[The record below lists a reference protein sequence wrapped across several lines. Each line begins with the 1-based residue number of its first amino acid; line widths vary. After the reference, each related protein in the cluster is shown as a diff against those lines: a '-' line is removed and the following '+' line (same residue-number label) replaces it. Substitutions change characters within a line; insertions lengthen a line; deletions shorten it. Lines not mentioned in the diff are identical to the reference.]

1 MNAPGLMVF
10 GTHSDAGK
18 STLVA
23 ALCRAFARDGVNVAP
38 FKAQNMARNA
48 YVCAD
53 GGEIGVAQAVQ
64 AQAAGLIP
72 TVDHNPILLKPEP
85 DMRSQLIV
93 LGRSQGSFAFGDLAQ
108 RRAQVHAAVSGAL
121 QRLRAQ
127 HELIVLEGAGSP
139 AEINL
144 HAHDVPNLFA
154 TRCADA
160 AVVLVADIDRGGAFA
175 SILGTL
181 ELLPNDIRPRVRGI
195 IINKFRGDVG
205 LLEPGLRFIAE
216 RCGVPVLGV
225 VPHLGE
231 TGLADEDSLA
241 QARYR
246 GRRRAGLDELELAVV
261 DTPCLANFEDLL
273 PLAREAGVL
282 LRLTA
287 APRELLEADLVVLA
301 GSKSTVH
308 DLAFLRSS
316 GLDRALSLRAG
327 RGAPLLGI
335 CGGAQLLGQ
344 RIEDPDRIE
353 SVEPSVPALGILP
366 HWTRY
371 AAPKRTERCRGS
383 LIAYGGAAEVDGF
396 LLHHGRLEGPCETPA
411 VRLADGSPEGS
422 VSGAVVAS
430 MLHRLF
436 DAPAAR
442 AAVLGF
448 LRARRGLPLPLTAA
462 GASADPIDLLAER
475 VRAALDFTQ
484 LRAIALGRT

>member
-1 MNAPGLMVF
+1 VNAPCLMVF

-23 ALCRAFARDGVNVAP
+23 GLCRAFAREGVNVAP

-64 AQAAGLIP
+64 AQAAGLTP
-72 TVDHNPILLKPEP
+72 SVDHNPILLKPEP

-93 LGRSQGSFAFGDLAQ
+93 LGRSQGSFAFADLGQ
-108 RRAQVHAAVSGAL
+108 RREQVHAAVSGAL
-121 QRLRAQ
+121 SRLRAR
-127 HELIVLEGAGSP
+127 HELIVMEGAGSP

-144 HAHDVPNLFA
+144 HAHDVPNLLA

-181 ELLPNDIRPRVRGI
+181 ELLPADIRPRVRGI
-195 IINKFRGDVG
+195 IINKFRGNVD
-205 LLEPGLRFIAE
+205 LLTPGLHFIAE

-231 TGLADEDSLA
+231 TELADEDSLA

-301 GSKSTVH
+301 GSKSTAH

-316 GLDRALSLRAG
+316 GLDRALALRAE
-327 RGAPLLGI
+327 RGEALLGI

-353 SVEPSVPALGILP
+353 SDELVVEALGILP

-371 AAPKRTERCRGS
+371 AAPKRTERCRGV
-383 LIAYGGAAEVDGF
+383 LTAYGGAAEVDGF
-396 LLHHGRLEGPCETPA
+396 LLHHGRMLGPCETPA
-411 VRLADGSPEGS
+411 LTFADGSPEGS
-422 VSGAVVAS
+422 VQGAIVAS
-430 MLHRLF
+430 MVHRLF
-436 DAPAAR
+436 DAAAAR
-442 AAVLGF
+442 AALLSW
-448 LRARRGLPLPLTAA
+448 LRARRALPPPLMAA
-462 GASADPIDLLAER
+462 ETIADPLDRLADH
-475 VRAALDFTQ
+475 VHAALDFAR
-484 LRAIALGRT
+484 LREIAFGRM